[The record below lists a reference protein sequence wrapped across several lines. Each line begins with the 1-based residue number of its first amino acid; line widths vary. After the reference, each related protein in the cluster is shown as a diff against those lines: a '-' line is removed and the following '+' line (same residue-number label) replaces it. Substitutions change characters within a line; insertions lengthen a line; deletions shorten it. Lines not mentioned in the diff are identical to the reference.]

1 VDEDGVDIV
10 TADLWTQWRVPVR
23 FTALKA
29 AGTVVFAVAGVLF
42 ARGDR
47 IGLVLALVGTAA
59 LAAFTLRDLL
69 APVRLAAGA
78 EGVRVVSGYCG
89 RLDVPWADVER
100 VRVDVRQRLGLRSEL
115 LEIDTGERLHLFGAS
130 ELGAECAVVAEQLAA
145 LRTGR

>member
-1 VDEDGVDIV
+1 VDEGGVDIPVDIV
-10 TADLWTQWRVPVR
+10 TRWRVPVR

-47 IGLVLALVGTAA
+47 IGLVLAAVGTAA
-59 LAAFTLRDLL
+59 LLVFTLRDLL
-69 APVRLAAGA
+69 APVRLAASP

-89 RLDVPWADVER
+89 HLDVPWSAVER

-130 ELGAECAVVAEQLAA
+130 ELGAECADVAEQLAA